1 MDIELARAN
10 MIESQI
16 RTWDVLDPRVLDALE
31 SLRREHFV
39 PDAHRDLAFADLE
52 IPLGHGQVMLPPK
65 LEARLAQELGLSATD
80 RVLEVGTGSGFQA
93 ALLSRLSARVTSVE
107 ILPELAQAARA
118 RLAREG
124 ITNVT
129 VEEGNAAEGWERH
142 APYDGIVLTGAVPS
156 LADTLQRQLAPGGRL
171 IAVVGSAPIMTARLV
186 TCVSAGVYR
195 AEGLFET
202 QIPPLTLARAP
213 ARFVF

>member
-16 RTWDVLDPRVLDALE
+16 RTWDVLDPGVLDALGV
-31 SLRREHFV
+31 LRREHFV
-39 PDAHRDLAFADLE
+39 PEAHRDLAFADLE
-52 IPLGHGQVMLPPK
+52 IPLGYGQVMLPPK
-65 LEARLAQELGLSATD
+65 LEARLAQELGLSRTD

-93 ALLSRLSARVTSVE
+93 ALLSRLCARVTSVE
-107 ILPELAQAARA
+107 IRPELAEAARV

-129 VEEGNAAEGWERH
+129 VEEGNAADGWDRH
-142 APYDGIVLTGAVPS
+142 APYDAILLTGAVPV
-156 LADTLQRQLAPGGRL
+156 LGEALQRQLAVGGRL
-171 IAVVGSAPIMTARLV
+171 IAVVGSAPAMTACLV
-186 TCVSAGVYR
+186 TCVSAGVFR
-195 AEGLFET
+195 SEGLFET
-202 QIPPLTLARAP
+202 QIPPLTLTREP

>member
-31 SLRREHFV
+31 TLRREHFV
-39 PDAHRDLAFADLE
+39 PDTHRDLAFADLE

-65 LEARLAQELGLSATD
+65 LEARLAQELGLAETD

-93 ALLSRLSARVTSVE
+93 ALLSRLCARVTSVE
-107 ILPELAQAARA
+107 ILPDLAQAARA
-118 RLAREG
+118 RLTRDG
-124 ITNVT
+124 ITNVS

-142 APYDGIVLTGAVPS
+142 APYDAIVLTGSVPV
-156 LADTLQRQLAPGGRL
+156 LADALQRQLAVGGRL
-171 IAVVGSAPIMTARLV
+171 IAIVGSAPIMTARLV

-195 AEGLFET
+195 SEGLFET

>member
-16 RTWDVLDPRVLDALE
+16 RTWDVLDSRVLDALE
-31 SLRREHFV
+31 ALRREHFV
-39 PDAHRDLAFADLE
+39 PDTHRDLAFADLE

-65 LEARLAQELGLSATD
+65 LEARLAQELGLAETD

-93 ALLSRLSARVTSVE
+93 ALLSRLCARVTSIE
-107 ILPELAQAARA
+107 ILPELAQAARS

-142 APYDGIVLTGAVPS
+142 APYDAIVLTGSVPV
-156 LADTLQRQLAPGGRL
+156 LADALQRQLAVGGRL
-171 IAVVGSAPIMTARLV
+171 IAVVGSPPIMTARLV
-186 TCVSAGVYR
+186 TCVSTGVYR
-195 AEGLFET
+195 SEGLFET
-202 QIPPLTLARAP
+202 QIPSLTLARAP